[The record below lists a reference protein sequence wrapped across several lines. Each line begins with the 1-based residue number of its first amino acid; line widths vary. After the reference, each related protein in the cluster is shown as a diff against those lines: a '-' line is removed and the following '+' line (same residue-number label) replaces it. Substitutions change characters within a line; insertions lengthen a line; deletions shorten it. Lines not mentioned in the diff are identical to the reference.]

1 MEKFEQ
7 MSEMLKAIA
16 HPARLKII
24 AGLLKNECNVSQIQL
39 ALRLPQ
45 STISHHL
52 KVLRNVGIIK
62 GRREGT
68 KVCYKVIV
76 KWVEVIIRITDKE

>member
-1 MEKFEQ
+1 

-45 STISHHL
+45 STISQHL

-76 KWVEVIIRITDKE
+76 KWVEVIIRIIDKE

>member
-7 MSEMLKAIA
+7 MSEMLKALA
-16 HPARLKII
+16 HPVRLKII

-45 STISHHL
+45 STISQHL

-76 KWVEVIIRITDKE
+76 KWVEVIIRIIDKE

>member
-7 MSEMLKAIA
+7 MSEMLKAMA

-24 AGLLKNECNVSQIQL
+24 AGLLKNDCNVSQIQL

-45 STISHHL
+45 STISQHL

-76 KWVEVIIRITDKE
+76 KWVEVIIRIIDKE